1 MVKCERKKK
10 LVKMYIFCLFVF
22 TFTQP
27 LLFFTLDME
36 KNGKK
41 YFLQGELGWEKNG
54 LDENLWTKH
63 VYQWDTIQCGEQN
76 WLQK

>member
-1 MVKCERKKK
+1 
-10 LVKMYIFCLFVF
+10 
-22 TFTQP
+22 
-27 LLFFTLDME
+27 ME

-63 VYQWDTIQCGEQN
+63 TTMCTNEIQFKMWTELTPKVANFGFVD
-76 WLQK
+76 

>member
-63 VYQWDTIQCGEQN
+63 TTMCTNENIIDSKSG
-76 WLQK
+76 KF